1 MTIGIIGA
9 LNKEVELIKK
19 EMSNIVKK
27 EIFGNIFYTGKLSNK
42 EVVVCECSIG
52 KVNAAITT
60 TAMVMAYNPDIIIN
74 TGISGSLDDSVKVLD
89 NVIANKISLHDEG
102 EEFSRY
108 YPFKTSFN
116 VSENLVDIAKQAAEN
131 LDSVHIGEVITGDVF
146 VHNDAKKQELKNNFK
161 NAITVDME
169 VGAIAKACFRSKTN
183 LLVIKTISDEAN
195 NDAKVCY
202 DNFIDLASQK
212 SSSMVLK
219 IIELLV

>member
-19 EMSNIVKK
+19 EMSNIIKK
-27 EIFGNIFYTGKLSNK
+27 EIFGNVFYTGKLFNK

-89 NVIANKISLHDEG
+89 SVIANKISLHDEG